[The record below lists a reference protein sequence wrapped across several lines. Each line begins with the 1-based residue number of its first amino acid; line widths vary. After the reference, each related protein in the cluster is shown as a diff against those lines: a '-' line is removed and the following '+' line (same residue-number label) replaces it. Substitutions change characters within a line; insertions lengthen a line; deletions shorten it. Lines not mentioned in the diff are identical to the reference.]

1 MQANTSNLE
10 RLRVIREGHRRY
22 VSKLDQ
28 EFTEMLQSEDKD
40 YERLNVMRQL
50 LDGKQESLSEM
61 DQEIL
66 SLCEVTTIDKEIEE
80 SEEFTASI
88 IRLKCKIENASKVN
102 MPTQQHVGSPQTTS
116 QPVNQNAVRARLPKL
131 YLPKF
136 RGDVTKWNTF
146 WDSFQSAVHRNEG
159 ISNIDKFN
167 YLNSVLEG
175 AAARAIRG
183 LTLTEANYNAAVK
196 LLQERFGRPQQIISA
211 HMDQLLKV
219 SPCSNDRPASLRY
232 VYDQICVHS
241 RGLASL
247 GVTSDQ
253 YGSLLIPVIMS
264 KLPSEIRLQIAR
276 NSKDSVWKM
285 EELLNVIK
293 VEVEAREASEMTMA
307 KTSEGGKV
315 QPPGRDSKF
324 RNQTPTANS
333 LVSQQGG
340 NFKIKCAYCQNEHYS
355 ASCGVVKDTAQ
366 RRSILERDKRCFNC
380 LRFDHCAK
388 DCTNPKKCR
397 HCQQRHHQ
405 SICSML
411 DQGKPKPKEVSAEE
425 TTTTTTVSNKAKGTV
440 LLQTAKAMA
449 VNVVSSKAAPV
460 RILLDT
466 GSQRTYIT
474 TRLKSRLNLSPVKS
488 ETLHLNTF
496 GDERYTKQ
504 QCDVVNLRLQGS
516 QGEIKISALCFPKIC
531 SAVSAKVNIDNHVH
545 LQGLELADMSIA
557 ETGQQDIDVLIG
569 SDYYFDIVSGD
580 VIRGCSG
587 PVPVSSMFGWVLSGP
602 TSAEESREK
611 FATTNLII
619 ERPELMTLSPFDI
632 SHSEND
638 ELCNALQKFWDIE
651 SLGVREKPPVSQSD
665 GGEFLESIHFNEN
678 EGRYEVG
685 LPWKEGLVP
694 ASNEYELCV
703 TRLRQLHSRLKKNK
717 ELLRDYDNVIKDQVK
732 SGIIEAVPEHN
743 YDQAPMHF
751 LPHHG
756 VIRSNRETTKLRVV
770 FDGSAKS
777 DKSTASINECL
788 EKGPNLVPHLFDIVV
803 KFRGYPIAVV
813 ADIEK
818 AFHQIQINPEDRS
831 MLRFLWFDDIEKDR
845 PQIKQYQFRR
855 LVFGLTPSPAILAS
869 TIKLHLSKYKEKEPE
884 VTSLLSSSFYVDDL
898 AGGVFRENE
907 TVNLYDKAQ
916 EIMKDGG
923 FSLRKWN
930 SNCQSFREKIKQDEE
945 RRGPSVWESPP
956 KESESTQNLKK
967 EESSSAKDDKL
978 ETEQLVKILGIYWD
992 VIRDEFRYDLSELIE
1007 YAEALPATKRCVLKL
1022 SAKIFDPIGLL
1033 TPFTIS
1039 MKVLFQDLCVERVNW
1054 DENLEGEALAKW
1066 KTFINDLNALKN
1078 IRVPRCYANYSP
1090 AQSAV
1095 CSYQIHGFSDA
1106 SKRAYAAVVYLR
1118 TAFSNGE
1125 IQVNIMT
1132 SKTRVAPSKRQSIPR
1147 LELLGAALLAQ
1158 LVHSTQQTLQSVLPI
1173 EGTFLWT
1180 DSFTTLCWIKNA
1192 KAWKPYIQHRVSRIR
1207 ELTNE
1212 ANWNFCP
1219 GELNPADLPS
1229 RGCGGEQLAQNQTW
1243 WNGPKFLKLVREH
1256 WPESPQTSALSD
1268 DEEALQE
1275 VLKSPVSVTHSLV
1288 TTESEDHSINLSQV
1302 IDIERYCSVTRLFRV
1317 TAYLLRFIGNAKNS
1331 VSNRETHKLP
1341 EHSSKRELNAQELN
1355 QAEMLWI
1362 KTVQKASF
1370 AKELEFLQSK
1380 RGTFPP
1386 VYVTQFNLFLD
1397 NQQIIR
1403 CKGRVNNAPLSEE
1416 SKNPIL
1422 LPSKHPLTSLI
1433 IQDVHSKIKHS
1444 GIKDTLTTIRGR
1456 FWVPRG
1462 REVVKKIVRKCTIC
1476 RRVEGAP
1483 YRPPPTPDLPLERV
1497 SLDPPFSH
1505 TGLDF
1510 IGPLYI
1516 RDGRSSKETGS
1527 DKVYICLFT
1536 CASTRAIHLE
1546 LTPSLSVDSF
1556 LLAFRRFV
1564 SRRGLPV
1571 TLLSDNAKTFRSA
1584 SKDIRKIIQS
1594 DEVTRY
1600 LTDNRITWNFI
1611 VERAPWWGGFWERM
1625 VKVVKQPLKK
1635 TVGRST
1641 LNYDELQTTMVEI
1654 EAIVNARPLT
1664 YVYDDEE
1671 SVSTPLTPSHLITG
1685 RRITSA
1691 PSNQHFEVVSVNQT
1705 LTKRAKHHQRLLH
1718 QFTKRWQHE
1727 YLLSLRERSNERCK
1741 KQNKESP
1748 ISVGDIV
1755 IVKSDLT
1762 KRTFWKLAKVQEL
1775 LPGRD
1780 GQIRSAKVKVAGKGD
1795 RKPQVL
1801 RRVIQDLIPVEVS
1814 E

>member
-1 MQANTSNLE
+1 MQETTSNLE
-10 RLRVIREGHRRY
+10 RLRVIREGHRRH
-22 VSKLDQ
+22 VSKLD
-28 EFTEMLQSEDKD
+28 EELTRILQGEDKD
-40 YERLNVMRQL
+40 YERLSVMRQL
-50 LDGKQESLSEM
+50 LDGKQETLIEM

-66 SLCEVTTIDKEIEE
+66 SVCDVTTIDKEIEE
-80 SEEFTASI
+80 SEGFTASI
-88 IRLKCKIENASKVN
+88 IHLKCKIENASKVN
-102 MPTQQHVGSPQTTS
+102 MPSQQHVGSPQTTA
-116 QPVNQNAVRARLPKL
+116 QPVNQNAVRTRLPKL

-136 RGDVTKWNTF
+136 KGDVTKWNTF

-175 AAARAIRG
+175 AAARAIQG
-183 LTLTEANYNAAVK
+183 LTLTEANYDAAIK

-219 SPCSNDRPASLRY
+219 SPCSNDRPAGLRY

-264 KLPSEIRLQIAR
+264 KLPPEIRLQIAR
-276 NSKDSVWKM
+276 NSKDSVWKI

-307 KTSEGGKV
+307 KTSEGGKS
-315 QPPGRDSKF
+315 QSPGRDSKF

-340 NFKIKCAYCQNEHYS
+340 SFKIKCAYCRNEHYS
-355 ASCGVVKDTAQ
+355 ASCGVVRDTAQ

-380 LRFDHCAK
+380 LRFDHETK
-388 DCTNPKKCR
+388 ECTNPKKCR

-411 DQGKPKPKEVSAEE
+411 DQGKPKEVSAEE
-425 TTTTTTVSNKAKGTV
+425 MKTTTTVSNKAKGTV
-440 LLQTAKAMA
+440 LLQTAKAVA
-449 VNVVSSKAAPV
+449 VNDVNSKTARV

-466 GSQRTYIT
+466 GSQRTYVT
-474 TRLKSRLNLSPVKS
+474 NRLKSRLNLSPVKS

-504 QCDVVNLRLQGS
+504 QCDVVSLRLQGS
-516 QGEIKISALCFPKIC
+516 QGEIEISALCFPKIC
-531 SAVSAKVNIDNHVH
+531 SAVSAKVNIDNHTH
-545 LQGLELADMSIA
+545 LQGLELADISIA

-580 VIRGCSG
+580 VIRGSGG
-587 PVPVSSMFGWVLSGP
+587 PVAVSSMFGWVLSGP

-611 FATTNLII
+611 VTTTNLII
-619 ERPELMTLSPFDI
+619 ERPELMTLSPCDI
-632 SHSEND
+632 HSEND
-638 ELCNALQKFWDIE
+638 ELCNALQKFWDTE
-651 SLGVREKPPVSQSD
+651 SLGVREEPPASQTD
-665 GGEFLESIHFNEN
+665 GKEFLESIHFDET

-685 LPWKEGLVP
+685 LPWKESLVP

-717 ELLRDYDNVIKDQVK
+717 ELLKDYDNVINDQIN
-732 SGIIEAVPEHN
+732 SGIIEAVPELDD
-743 YDQAPMHF
+743 DQAPMHF

-756 VIRSNRETTKLRVV
+756 VIRSDRETTKLRVV

-803 KFRGYPIAVV
+803 KFRGYPFAVV

-818 AFHQIQINPEDRS
+818 AFHQIQINPEDRR
-831 MLRFLWFDDIEKDR
+831 MLRFLWFDDIEKDC
-845 PQIKQYQFRR
+845 PQIKQFQFRR

-869 TIKLHLSKYKEKEPE
+869 TIKHHLSKYEEKEPE
-884 VTSLLSSSFYVDDL
+884 VTSLLSSSLYVDDL

-916 EIMKDGG
+916 EIMKHGG

-945 RRGPSVWESPP
+945 RKGQSAMEAPAE
-956 KESESTQNLKK
+956 ESETAQNLKR
-967 EESSSAKDDKL
+967 EESASDKDVKP
-978 ETEQLVKILGIYWD
+978 ETEQFVKILGIYWD
-992 VIRDEFRYDLSELIE
+992 VIRDEFHYDLSELIE
-1007 YAEALPATKRCVLKL
+1007 YAESLPATKRSVLKL

-1039 MKVLFQDLCVERVNW
+1039 MKVLFQCLCVEKVNW
-1054 DENLEGEALAKW
+1054 DESLEGEALAKW

-1090 AQSAV
+1090 TQSTV

-1106 SKRAYAAVVYLR
+1106 SERAYAAVVYLR
-1118 TAFSNGE
+1118 TEFSNGE
-1125 IQVNIMT
+1125 TQVNIMT
-1132 SKTRVAPSKRQSIPR
+1132 SKTRVAPIKRQSIPR
-1147 LELLGAALLAQ
+1147 LELLGASLLAQ
-1158 LVHSTQQTLQSVLPI
+1158 LVHSTQQTIQSVLPI

-1192 KAWKPYIQHRVSRIR
+1192 KAWKPYVQHRVSKIR
-1207 ELTNE
+1207 ELSNE

-1243 WNGPKFLKLVREH
+1243 WNGPKFLRLSRDH
-1256 WPESPQTSALSD
+1256 WPESPQTSALSENKD
-1268 DEEALQE
+1268 ALQE
-1275 VLKSPVSVTHSLV
+1275 VVKNPVSVTHSLV
-1288 TTESEDHSINLSQV
+1288 TTESEDHSVNLSQV
-1302 IDIERYCSVTRLFRV
+1302 IDIERYSSVTRLLRV
-1317 TAYLLRFIGNAKNS
+1317 TAYVLRFIRNAKKS
-1331 VSNRETHKLP
+1331 VSNRETPKSP
-1341 EHSSKRELNAQELN
+1341 ERSSRKELNAQELN

-1362 KTVQKASF
+1362 KTVQTASF

-1386 VYVTQFNLFLD
+1386 VYVTQFNLFLND
-1397 NQQIIR
+1397 QQIIR
-1403 CKGRVNNAPLSEE
+1403 CKGRVSNAPLSEE

-1422 LPSKHPLTSLI
+1422 LPSKHPLTNLI

-1444 GIKDTLTTIRGR
+1444 GIKDTLTTIRER

-1462 REVVKKIVRKCTIC
+1462 REAVKRILRKCVTC

-1483 YRPPPTPDLPLERV
+1483 YRPPPTPDLPMERV
-1497 SLDPPFSH
+1497 SLDPPFAH

-1516 RDGRSSKETGS
+1516 HNGKSSKEKGS

-1546 LTPSLSVDSF
+1546 LTPSLSVESF

-1564 SRRGLPV
+1564 NRQGLPV

-1594 DEVTRY
+1594 DEVMRY

-1611 VERAPWWGGFWERM
+1611 IERAPWWGGFWERM

-1635 TVGRST
+1635 TVGRTT
-1641 LNYDELQTTMVEI
+1641 LNYDELQTIMVEI
-1654 EAIVNARPLT
+1654 QAIVNARPLT

-1671 SVSTPLTPSHLITG
+1671 SISTPLTPSHLITG
-1685 RRITSA
+1685 RRITYE
-1691 PSNQHFEVVSVNQT
+1691 PSNQHFQVVSVNQT
-1705 LTKRAKHHQRLLH
+1705 LTKRAKHHQRLLQ

-1727 YLLSLRERSNERCK
+1727 YLLSLRERANERCK

-1755 IVKSDLT
+1755 IVKSDLK
-1762 KRTFWKLAKVQEL
+1762 KRTFWKLGKIEEL

-1780 GQIRSAKVKVAGKGD
+1780 GQIRSAKVKVAGKGE